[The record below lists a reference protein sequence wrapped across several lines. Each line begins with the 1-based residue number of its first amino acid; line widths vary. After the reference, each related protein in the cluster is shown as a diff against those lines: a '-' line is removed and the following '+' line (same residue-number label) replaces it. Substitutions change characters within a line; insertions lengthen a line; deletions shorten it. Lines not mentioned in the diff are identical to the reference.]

1 MDVASAGAVNDVDLV
16 IVGGTVVTDTW
27 TGAASV
33 AVRDGRV
40 VSLLSPQ
47 LTTASVPA
55 GEVLDAAGRLVM
67 PGGVD
72 PHCHIGVPLGE
83 FVTLDD
89 FDSATLAALAGG
101 TTTIVDFAI
110 PVAGQGSLAAL
121 HAKLDAGQASRCDY
135 ALHGCITGEAT
146 DSDEVVRQL
155 AESGVRTVKL
165 FTTYRDLLM
174 VGIDTIEAVMSALQK
189 VSGLTYVHAES
200 NDIVESS
207 QQAAVDGGSIG
218 AAGMAG
224 TRPTS
229 AEERAVFEVLAAAER
244 TGSPVYFVHQSS
256 PGAVD
261 QVIEARKRGVQAYSE
276 SCPHYLVL
284 DDSCYRGE
292 HPEQFV
298 CCPPLRDPATVAAL
312 GDRLSMGFLNTVGSD
327 HCCYD
332 SAQKLLRAGDV
343 RAMPNGLPGVET
355 RLSVVW
361 DSFVNSGRI
370 TPQRFV
376 EIMSSVPARLN
387 GIYPRKGT
395 IAPGSDADIVIFDP
409 TLERAVQ
416 AADMHMRTDY
426 SPYEGRAVTGWP
438 TTVVSRGRV
447 VLDNGTL
454 VDPGPVGEFLR
465 ADPIAQL

>member
-1 MDVASAGAVNDVDLV
+1 VTSTQAVSDADLV
-16 IVGGTVVTDTW
+16 IVGGTVVTDSW
-27 TGAASV
+27 MGAASV
-33 AVRDGRV
+33 LVRGGRV
-40 VSLLSPQ
+40 VSLLGPEV
-47 LTTASVPA
+47 LTPRLPA
-55 GEVLDAAGRLVM
+55 GQVIDASGRLVM
-67 PGGVD
+67 PGGID

-110 PVAGQGSLAAL
+110 PTPGQGSLIAL
-121 HAKLDAGQASRCDY
+121 HEKLEAGQASRCDF
-135 ALHGCITGEAT
+135 ALHGCITGEAA
-146 DSDEVVRQL
+146 DAAEIVRHL
-155 AESGVRTVKL
+155 ADSGVRTVKL

-174 VGIDTIEAVMSALQK
+174 VGIDTIEAVMLALQG

-207 QQAAVDGGSIG
+207 QQAAVEHGSIG

-261 QVIEARKRGVQAYSE
+261 QVIEARKRGVSAFSE

-284 DDSCYRGE
+284 DDSSYQGA

-312 GDRLSMGFLNTVGSD
+312 GQRLSMGFLNTVGSD

-332 SAQKLLRAGDV
+332 SAQKLLRAEDV

-355 RLSVVW
+355 RLAVIW
-361 DSFVNSGRI
+361 DSFVKPGRI

-376 EIMSSVPARLN
+376 EVMSTNPARLN

-409 TLERAVQ
+409 TLERVVR
-416 AADMHMRTDY
+416 AADLHMQTDY
-426 SPYEGRAVTGWP
+426 SPYEGRTVTGWP

-454 VDPGPVGEFLR
+454 SDPGPVGEFLR
-465 ADPIAQL
+465 ADPIAVG